1 MDTDRIILLATLFV
15 PTKTQRLAALQK
27 QNTLTPAKYLTS
39 DVLNR
44 EKQEIS
50 PPTIPSISETP
61 SPITVFKISRHKANL
76 AFHILHHIYYSHMI
90 QKYYFIWQQSPVTSR
105 RRA

>member
-27 QNTLTPAKYLTS
+27 QNTLTPAQYLTS
-39 DVLNR
+39 DPLNR

-50 PPTIPSISETP
+50 SPEIPSIYENPTFRCC
-61 SPITVFKISRHKANL
+61 V
-76 AFHILHHIYYSHMI
+76 
-90 QKYYFIWQQSPVTSR
+90 
-105 RRA
+105 